1 MPFARPDPMFNLSRN
16 VGRRYKSMW
25 SKTLILVLMAALLF
39 LSGCA
44 ALSPPNPIPGRCLA
58 CGEWM
63 YDIAN
68 RSDNVA
74 RS

>member
-1 MPFARPDPMFNLSRN
+1 
-16 VGRRYKSMW
+16 MW